1 MEERWEP
8 MRIEIADVRS
18 PVEIISLIRQ
28 SQETFVE
35 NDGTIETVDELVSSH
50 SDQDSDNDGTIDE
63 LVSSHSDHDWEFR
76 YFKLEFIH
84 E

>member
-1 MEERWEP
+1 MSSHS
-8 MRIEIADVRS
+8 DQDS
-18 PVEIISLIRQ
+18 D
-28 SQETFVE
+28 

-50 SDQDSDNDGTIDE
+50 SDQDSDNDGTIDD
-63 LVSSHSDHDWEFR
+63 LVSSNSDHDWEFR

>member
-1 MEERWEP
+1 MSSHS
-8 MRIEIADVRS
+8 DQDS
-18 PVEIISLIRQ
+18 D
-28 SQETFVE
+28 
-35 NDGTIETVDELVSSH
+35 NDETVDELVSSH